1 MIHHPA
7 PSRPLGGL
15 FRGTPQAHSPAIL
28 LVDDNP
34 EVLAALSATLRITGY
49 QVVSCQGPFTALE
62 IAKRKEFDLLVS
74 DFDMPEMNG
83 FALASALTL
92 ARPALPV
99 ILISGME
106 PKDLPQKQIAERGWD
121 LILKPIDAGRLI
133 CSIES
138 QLHRRTRR
146 APSQPHAGVGLVHGR
161 AS

>member
-92 ARPALPV
+92 ACPALRV
-99 ILISGME
+99 ILISGMD
-106 PKDLPQKQIAERGWD
+106 PKDLPQTKIVERGWD
-121 LILKPIDAGRLI
+121 LNFKPIDAGRLI
-133 CSIES
+133 GSIES
-138 QLHRRTRR
+138 QLHGRRRR
-146 APSQPHAGVGLVHGR
+146 AKDSLAAGAGTLQER
-161 AS
+161 AT